1 MHYPDWSKAP
11 FKLKGRSKEKE
22 QINTHAM
29 IHLFQNQKCIA
40 NYIVKNK
47 HFSPVVQKVDNTI
60 LHVRVNKTYW
70 TIHWIEIY
78 SADSINHPNQATKA
92 LTFTFG

>member
-1 MHYPDWSKAP
+1 M
-11 FKLKGRSKEKE
+11 
-22 QINTHAM
+22 
-29 IHLFQNQKCIA
+29 
-40 NYIVKNK
+40 
-47 HFSPVVQKVDNTI
+47 DNTI

-78 SADSINHPNQATKA
+78 SVDSINHPNQATKA